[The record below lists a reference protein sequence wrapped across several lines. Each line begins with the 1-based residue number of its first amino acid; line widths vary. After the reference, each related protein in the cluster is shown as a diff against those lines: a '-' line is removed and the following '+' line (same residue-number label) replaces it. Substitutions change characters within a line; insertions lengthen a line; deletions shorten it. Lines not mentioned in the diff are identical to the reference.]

1 MKANCIATK
10 HLTLNI
16 TCCDLSKERLQKWH
30 QFKPGEVLFL
40 VLFIQS
46 ICWRAPRHK
55 MKQHHQNER
64 TFLLQPLSQ
73 LTWWHWE
80 KHFFEEI
87 YIFRWLVLPL
97 SCLCWGVYCLQ
108 HFWTQLQVVGRD
120 QHRQTSSDTLSRFGE
135 NVEALKKNGGWLIDI
150 LYIICMFF
158 YFTGMYVFEYLKL
171 IREQSAVSIFFD
183 MFQPKGLIFLFS
195 HLKTV
200 FVANRTDGFWHNCM
214 YLLWNTN
221 PALIRW
227 YPMIYNDLQGF
238 FPSEVHNQ
246 TWRSAQRSTW
256 DRYRKRVEQK
266 KLDQLYLP

>member
-16 TCCDLSKERLQKWH
+16 TRCDLSKERLQKWH

-97 SCLCWGVYCLQ
+97 SCLCWGMYCLQ

-120 QHRQTSSDTLSRFGE
+120 QRRQTSSDTLSRFGE
-135 NVEALKKNGGWLIDI
+135 KRWGIEEKWWLIDW
-150 LYIICMFF
+150 YII
-158 YFTGMYVFEYLKL
+158 YYMYVFLLYWYVCVWIFETHKG
-171 IREQSAVSIFFD
+171 AVSSVNFF
-183 MFQPKGLIFLFS
+183 
-195 HLKTV
+195 
-200 FVANRTDGFWHNCM
+200 
-214 YLLWNTN
+214 
-221 PALIRW
+221 W
-227 YPMIYNDLQGF
+227 Y
-238 FPSEVHNQ
+238 V
-246 TWRSAQRSTW
+246 STERI
-256 DRYRKRVEQK
+256 DIPV
-266 KLDQLYLP
+266 